1 VSEAAVD
8 DVARRYASRS
18 PTTVRQ
24 DSERFVLT
32 TLRAAW
38 RWRSGVAAAMAIV
51 MLAAC
56 SDVTIAAQRGCGTSG
71 LPTTVAYARFG
82 GVDPNLTSVDIHS
95 PDGPCAAPVVVWV
108 HGGGYTIGDKTQQ
121 MENKVRLFNQRG
133 WILVSVN
140 YRLTRP
146 GDSTSARYP
155 DHYSDVAAAVGW
167 VRSHIADYGGDPQ
180 RIALLGHSAGADI
193 VSNVLLNPAYLDA
206 VGMTAADLACAGPLD
221 SEGFDKFAAGTA
233 DIRGLQQ
240 EWRTALGNAPD
251 YLRSTSA
258 NWLIAA
264 GRDVPPII
272 GVVRGS
278 TRRRAIETAFLT
290 KLDAIGV
297 PTTSIDASTLTH
309 HEVNS
314 RIGARGDR
322 VMTPPLMRFLDR
334 CLGVQVLDD

>member
-1 VSEAAVD
+1 M
-8 DVARRYASRS
+8 RRAQ
-18 PTTVRQ
+18 TTPV
-24 DSERFVLT
+24 T
-32 TLRAAW
+32 AW
-38 RWRSGVAAAMAIV
+38 RRRAGVASTVAIAL
-51 MLAAC
+51 LAAC
-56 SDVTIAAQRGCGTSG
+56 SDGATADQQGCDTQG
-71 LPTTVAYARFG
+71 LPTTVAYTRVG
-82 GVDPNLTSVDIHS
+82 RVDPDLTSVDIHS

-155 DHYSDVAAAVGW
+155 DHYSDVAAAVRW
-167 VRSHIADYGGDPQ
+167 VRHHIADYGGDPQ

-193 VSNVLLNPAYLDA
+193 VSNVLLNPAYLADA
-206 VGMTAADLACAGPLD
+206 GMQPGDLACGGPLD
-221 SEGFDKFAAGTA
+221 SEGFDKVAAGAA

-240 EWRTALGNAPD
+240 EWVAALGNAPD

-258 NWLIAA
+258 NWLIAP
-264 GRDVPPII
+264 GLDVPPII

-278 TRRRAIETAFLT
+278 ERRRTIEEAFLA
-290 KLDAIGV
+290 KLDAVGV
-297 PTTSIDASTLTH
+297 PTTAIDARTLTH

-314 RIGARGDR
+314 RIGAPNDS
-322 VMTPPLMRFLDR
+322 VMTPPLMRFLDA
-334 CLGVQVLDD
+334 CLER

>member
-1 VSEAAVD
+1 
-8 DVARRYASRS
+8 
-18 PTTVRQ
+18 
-24 DSERFVLT
+24 
-32 TLRAAW
+32 
-38 RWRSGVAAAMAIV
+38 MAIV

-193 VSNVLLNPAYLDA
+193 VSNVLLNPAYLGA
-206 VGMTAADLACAGPLD
+206 VGMTAADLACA
-221 SEGFDKFAAGTA
+221 A
-233 DIRGLQQ
+233 
-240 EWRTALGNAPD
+240 
-251 YLRSTSA
+251 RSTRKVSTSSPPVRPTSVASNRNGGQHSA
-258 NWLIAA
+258 
-264 GRDVPPII
+264 
-272 GVVRGS
+272 
-278 TRRRAIETAFLT
+278 TR
-290 KLDAIGV
+290 
-297 PTTSIDASTLTH
+297 PTTSA
-309 HEVNS
+309 
-314 RIGARGDR
+314 
-322 VMTPPLMRFLDR
+322 PPQPT
-334 CLGVQVLDD
+334 G